1 MGKIVI
7 VDFSHMLDRIGNNK
21 TGKLETSCLKL
32 PVSKV
37 CNKIYQVS
45 STEKQRKAN
54 RGKEWRNL
62 LPYRAKPPGVV
73 SCKYFQHFP
82 VNKQG
87 QRTHSFKWMKWISW
101 NFLDWSSTLRVWL
114 EQPTLSSRKIYSP
127 FHVSLCQWGHLVG
140 NEQNCGILYQVRRSM
155 QVY

>member
-54 RGKEWRNL
+54 QGKE
-62 LPYRAKPPGVV
+62 
-73 SCKYFQHFP
+73 
-82 VNKQG
+82 
-87 QRTHSFKWMKWISW
+87 
-101 NFLDWSSTLRVWL
+101 
-114 EQPTLSSRKIYSP
+114 
-127 FHVSLCQWGHLVG
+127 
-140 NEQNCGILYQVRRSM
+140 
-155 QVY
+155 

>member
-32 PVSKV
+32 PVSEV

-54 RGKEWRNL
+54 QGKE
-62 LPYRAKPPGVV
+62 
-73 SCKYFQHFP
+73 
-82 VNKQG
+82 
-87 QRTHSFKWMKWISW
+87 
-101 NFLDWSSTLRVWL
+101 
-114 EQPTLSSRKIYSP
+114 
-127 FHVSLCQWGHLVG
+127 
-140 NEQNCGILYQVRRSM
+140 
-155 QVY
+155 